1 VLLGSLEHILF
12 RLELALSTVQQTTD
26 ILKRKHKSKY
36 YPDHKTYAH
45 TGQTRLPK
53 MNCHSMSQMAD
64 YLVAIVGISVLQD
77 FFNLLPVLRRAL
89 NFPEV

>member
-1 VLLGSLEHILF
+1 
-12 RLELALSTVQQTTD
+12 
-26 ILKRKHKSKY
+26 
-36 YPDHKTYAH
+36 
-45 TGQTRLPK
+45 
-53 MNCHSMSQMAD
+53 MSQMAD